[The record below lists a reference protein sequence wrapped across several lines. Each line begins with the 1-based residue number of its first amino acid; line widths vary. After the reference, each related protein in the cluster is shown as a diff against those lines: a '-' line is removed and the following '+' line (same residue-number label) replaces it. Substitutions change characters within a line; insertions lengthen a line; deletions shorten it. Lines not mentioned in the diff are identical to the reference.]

1 MSSKY
6 VDISAITQVI
16 GCIYNNP
23 RLLDFTDKYNL
34 TEYDFPDSFY
44 KVVYG
49 VLFKLYEG
57 GATSITIN
65 SINDYL
71 EGRPNARAIYV
82 VGNGDEWIAKA
93 SESADKNAFDYYYG
107 RVKKMTLFRAYESYG
122 VDMSWLLD
130 MNNILDSK
138 KRQEQEDLVDSLSVA
153 EIVDQIDKRIDEIK
167 MKCSDVA
174 DTVSFQAGDDISS
187 LLADLQKHPEV
198 GISMYGSMMNSI
210 TRGARLKKFYLLS
223 APSGYGKSRT
233 LVANA
238 CMFSGN
244 KIYNTQLG
252 CWLKSGSNQSTLYI
266 TTELDKQ
273 EVQTMM
279 LAFIS
284 GVNEDHIL
292 NWRYE
297 GDEEKRI
304 REAEQILQNMPL
316 YVEFIPDFSLQD
328 IENCIK
334 RNIRDHDV
342 SYVCFDYIHT
352 SMKILEEITRR
363 SGGIKLREDNI
374 LFMLS
379 TRLKDLCNQYGIFIM
394 SSTQLNATWK
404 EENEMPDQN
413 LLRGARAIADVDI

>member
-82 VGNGDEWIAKA
+82 VGNGDEWIVKA

-122 VDMSWLLD
+122 IDMSWLLD

-342 SYVCFDYIHT
+342 SYVCSIV
-352 SMKILEEITRR
+352 
-363 SGGIKLREDNI
+363 
-374 LFMLS
+374 
-379 TRLKDLCNQYGIFIM
+379 
-394 SSTQLNATWK
+394 
-404 EENEMPDQN
+404 
-413 LLRGARAIADVDI
+413 RAV